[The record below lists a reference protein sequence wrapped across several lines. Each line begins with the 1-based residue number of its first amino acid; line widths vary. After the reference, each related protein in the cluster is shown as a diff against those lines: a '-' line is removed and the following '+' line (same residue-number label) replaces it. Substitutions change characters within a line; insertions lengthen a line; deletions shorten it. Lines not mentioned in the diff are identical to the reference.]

1 MHGEQVLLRID
12 PEERPAHAAPE
23 ELADRAHEGSSSLL
37 RAHAKTEA
45 EAVAGLRQRALYLD
59 AGVEMVASHQLQ
71 RLAADDPRSIERSGV
86 EQHLAEPRIVHRG
99 RDQTATAGFHDRLL
113 EHVEELY
120 LFAGPGIGRERL
132 REAGGIF
139 RAGVKARLC
148 HLQRDKDAL
157 LEEGAKRLA
166 ADDFDEAAEN
176 VGRTAVVPLRAG
188 LADQRK
194 ACNECGVCGIAELA
208 AAHARL
214 LIKLL
219 HQSVAGVLVGD

>member
-1 MHGEQVLLRID
+1 MVET
-12 PEERPAHAAPE
+12 RP
-23 ELADRAHEGSSSLL
+23 
-37 RAHAKTEA
+37 
-45 EAVAGLRQRALYLD
+45 
-59 AGVEMVASHQLQ
+59 
-71 RLAADDPRSIERSGV
+71 
-86 EQHLAEPRIVHRG
+86 
-99 RDQTATAGFHDRLL
+99 GFHDRLL

-194 ACNECGVCGIAELA
+194 ACNECGVFGIAELA

-219 HQSVAGVLVGD
+219 HQSVAGVLVGDAGRVPQQILDRDRPLQGHEIEPAVVLDADLLVGKFRDEFGDRLVEQEMTFLEQHHDAH